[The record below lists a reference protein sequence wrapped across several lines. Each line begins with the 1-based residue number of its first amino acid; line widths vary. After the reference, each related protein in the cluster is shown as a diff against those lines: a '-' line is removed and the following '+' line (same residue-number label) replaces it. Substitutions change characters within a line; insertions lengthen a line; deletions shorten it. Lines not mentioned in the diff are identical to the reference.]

1 MKFIIKITKKKRI
14 NSFLGHN
21 DKQYSDNNLNSNR
34 ERKIKKIS
42 IIDEYNY
49 EQDGIR
55 NKKGQIKTDIFN

>member
-1 MKFIIKITKKKRI
+1 MKFIIKIIQKKRI

-34 ERKIKKIS
+34 PRKIQKIS
-42 IIDEYNY
+42 IIDEHDN

-55 NKKGQIKTDIFN
+55 NKKGRIKTDIFN